1 MSTTPSA
8 DGAARYASGVALVAG
23 GSGGIGG
30 AICKVLAAGGADIA
44 LTYNSN
50 IKGAEVAAEAVRA
63 AGRRAEISQVD
74 LGDEAQVADWV
85 ARSAE
90 LFGGVHTAIYA
101 AGPYLDMRFM
111 SQLEPKLFRDK
122 VGLDVFGCYHL
133 IHAALPHL
141 RQARGAIVAIS
152 TPAVQRYAVKDILSA
167 APKAAIEVVI
177 RGIAAEEG
185 RYGVRANC
193 VGSGVLQDGMY
204 DALVA
209 KGDFTDRFLE
219 TTKDILALKRLG
231 RASEVA
237 DAVGFLASDRA
248 SYITGQSLMVD
259 GGFAL

>member
-1 MSTTPSA
+1 MSQPSA
-8 DGAARYASGVALVAG
+8 DGAARYAGGVALVAG

-30 AICKVLAAGGADIA
+30 AICKVLAEGGADIA

-50 IKGAEVAAEAVRA
+50 LDGAMAAADAVRA
-63 AGRRAEISQVD
+63 AGRRAEVAQVD
-74 LGDEAQVADWV
+74 LSDQQQVADWV

-90 LFGGVHTAIYA
+90 QFGGVHTAVYA
-101 AGPYLDMRFM
+101 AGPYLDMRFI
-111 SQLEPKLFRDK
+111 SQLEPTLFRDK
-122 VGLDVFGCYHL
+122 VGLDIFGCYHL

-141 RQARGAIVAIS
+141 RKARGAVVAIS
-152 TPAVQRYAVKDILSA
+152 TPAVRRYAVKDILSA
-167 APKAAIEVVI
+167 APKAAIETIV
-177 RGIAAEEG
+177 RGVAAEEG
-185 RYGVRANC
+185 RFGVRANC
-193 VGSGVLQDGMY
+193 VGSGVLLDGMY

-219 TTKDILALKRLG
+219 ATKDILALKRLG